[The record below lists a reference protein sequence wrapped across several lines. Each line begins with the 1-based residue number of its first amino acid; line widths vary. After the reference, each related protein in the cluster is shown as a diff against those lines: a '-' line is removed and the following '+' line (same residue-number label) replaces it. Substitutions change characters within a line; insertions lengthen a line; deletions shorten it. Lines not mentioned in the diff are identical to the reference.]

1 MSARGYDGGFVSHL
15 LPALA
20 LVLAGTTAV
29 ILIILAPDLQWFLP
43 DAIRRRRIGIGLAA
57 LAAAY
62 ALALT
67 FDRRGTGVTKSRPM
81 HRALAR
87 VDMLCE
93 VALSGGLTVIV
104 GVIGLAFLAT
114 WLPHYLVWPWSRDAD
129 TFATLAQSWDAGIR
143 PYRDIR
149 GYNFPGAI
157 YLAWVLGKLFGWGRT
172 WALYAFD
179 ATALVALGVLL
190 ASWSRRCLGRRFP
203 GLASYVVFLTF
214 YLSRDF
220 ETVAQRD
227 WHASLCVV
235 VGLLLLQG
243 WPGRASRILS
253 ALLCAVALS
262 TRPHAL
268 LFLPALAS
276 AVIEGARGVHGE
288 PDRPDP
294 TRSTGPLLEW
304 SLALAIF
311 VALAFAPLAI
321 AGIADDLIR
330 ELKVAAFGGPY
341 NRATP
346 ATAAIVLAEQLGRPA
361 IPMVLGLCVMLLAA
375 ARGAS
380 RHRAVTWTLALS
392 AALAY
397 RLFHPVQHAY
407 LAHPL
412 ALFSSVAMALPV
424 AWIIERATVPS
435 PLRVLAVL
443 AILVEMSSGVPR
455 YCNPSAAVEGIE
467 SLAHGE
473 TLPSRRR
480 RAAGAGSTPTRPDGT
495 PGRIIETR

>member
-1 MSARGYDGGFVSHL
+1 M
-15 LPALA
+15 
-20 LVLAGTTAV
+20 
-29 ILIILAPDLQWFLP
+29 
-43 DAIRRRRIGIGLAA
+43 
-57 LAAAY
+57 
-62 ALALT
+62 
-67 FDRRGTGVTKSRPM
+67 
-81 HRALAR
+81 
-87 VDMLCE
+87 
-93 VALSGGLTVIV
+93 
-104 GVIGLAFLAT
+104 
-114 WLPHYLVWPWSRDAD
+114 
-129 TFATLAQSWDAGIR
+129 
-143 PYRDIR
+143 
-149 GYNFPGAI
+149 
-157 YLAWVLGKLFGWGRT
+157 
-172 WALYAFD
+172 
-179 ATALVALGVLL
+179 
-190 ASWSRRCLGRRFP
+190 
-203 GLASYVVFLTF
+203 VFLTF

-276 AVIEGARGVHGE
+276 AVIEGAR
-288 PDRPDP
+288 RPRR
-294 TRSTGPLLEW
+294 TRSARSDPIDRAVAGMVPGAGDLRRAGVRTPRDRGHCRRSDPRAEGRRLRG
-304 SLALAIF
+304 SLQS
-311 VALAFAPLAI
+311 
-321 AGIADDLIR
+321 GHSGYR
-330 ELKVAAFGGPY
+330 GHRTRGAA
-341 NRATP
+341 
-346 ATAAIVLAEQLGRPA
+346 RPA
-361 IPMVLGLCVMLLAA
+361 GNTDGARALRDAA
-375 ARGAS
+375 RRGRGAS

-455 YCNPSAAVEGIE
+455 YCNPSAAVEAIE